1 MESPFTVSAKPGHDI
16 WKQPPSHDVF
26 TAPSR
31 THSSGPLQSLIS
43 ATLTFTLTYTH
54 QYDHAGLLL
63 TLTRPGSSQKKW
75 IKTGIEYFN
84 NHPRFS
90 TVGCDN
96 FSDWSLAPVPEKD
109 EAAVKSGDKSATI
122 VIEWEKSVLGLC
134 WWISRIDDAGE
145 KVPLRQ
151 LCWPFGEDGWDVE
164 VGAAVARPN
173 KDITEELEA
182 KFENFEVKWEST

>member
-1 MESPFTVSAKPGHDI
+1 MESPFTVSAKPGGDI

-26 TAPSR
+26 TA
-31 THSSGPLQSLIS
+31 
-43 ATLTFTLTYTH
+43 TLTFTLTYTH
-54 QYDHAGLLL
+54 QYDQAGLLL
-63 TLTRPGSSQKKW
+63 TLTKPGSQKKW

-84 NHPRFS
+84 NHPRFA

-109 EAAVKSGDKSATI
+109 EASVKSGNKGATI
-122 VIEWEKSVLGLC
+122 VIEREKSVLGLC

-151 LCWPFGEDGWDVE
+151 LCWPFGDDGWEVE

-173 KDITEELEA
+173 KDVKEELEA